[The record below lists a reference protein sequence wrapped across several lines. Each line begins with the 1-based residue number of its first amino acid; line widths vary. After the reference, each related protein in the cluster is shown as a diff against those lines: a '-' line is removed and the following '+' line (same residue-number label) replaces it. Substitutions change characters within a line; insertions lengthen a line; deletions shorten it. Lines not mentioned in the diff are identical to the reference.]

1 MLPAD
6 GGGGGAKGSS
16 DLERGVGALKR
27 FQKRVNDLLTEL
39 ENGAG
44 GTKKVA
50 AQSISRGSFSGAN
63 MPFAEADG
71 FFSQYNRV
79 HKALTSLSKS
89 LGDQIEVLR
98 IGVHAAD
105 VGFDNVEEDLR
116 SRFHRIQTRLDQ
128 EREAHEKRAKPHGDA
143 PGQNA
148 DVKDVDTEDMG

>member
-6 GGGGGAKGSS
+6 GGGGGAAS

-27 FQKRVNDLLTEL
+27 FQKHVDNLLTEL
-39 ENGAG
+39 ESGAG
-44 GTKKVA
+44 GAKRVA
-50 AQSISRGSFSGAN
+50 AQAISRGSFSGAG

-79 HKALTSLSKS
+79 HKELTSLSRS
-89 LGDQIEVLR
+89 LGDQIELLR

-116 SRFHRIQTRLDQ
+116 SRFHRIQTRLGHERQ
-128 EREAHEKRAKPHGDA
+128 EHEKRDKPHGDL
-143 PGQNA
+143 PGQNS
-148 DVKDVDTEDMG
+148 DVKDIDIQDMG

>member
-6 GGGGGAKGSS
+6 GGGGGAAR

-89 LGDQIEVLR
+89 LGDQIELLR

>member
-1 MLPAD
+1 MAPGD
-6 GGGGGAKGSS
+6 GGGGAAAAR

-27 FQKRVNDLLTEL
+27 FQERVDNLLAEL

-50 AQSISRGSFSGAN
+50 AQAVSRGSFSGAN

-71 FFSQYNRV
+71 FYTQYNRV

-89 LGDQIEVLR
+89 LGDQIELLR
-98 IGVHAAD
+98 IGVHGAD

-116 SRFHRIQTRLDQ
+116 SRFHRIRTRLDQ
-128 EREAHEKRAKPHGDA
+128 EREAHEKRDKPQGDA